1 MLLLILALLALL
13 KIMRRSTVI
22 CKSDKCKV
30 HVMRGTDFLEV
41 VESSPELAS
50 SLRDMC
56 RKRLFKKAVKKFARD
71 NHRSFSVSGL
81 EQAFQDADVK
91 RKGSLSLDELRTLF
105 RRMDP
110 NFPEGDIVA
119 FLNFIDVD
127 EDGRLDFE
135 EFKLIFRV
143 FGETDKGDEE
153 L

>member
-1 MLLLILALLALL
+1 
-13 KIMRRSTVI
+13 
-22 CKSDKCKV
+22 
-30 HVMRGTDFLEV
+30 MRGADFLEV
-41 VESSPELAS
+41 VEASPELAS

-71 NHRSFSVSGL
+71 NHRSFSVAGL
-81 EQAFQDADVK
+81 EQAFHDADVK

-110 NFPEGDIVA
+110 TFPEGDIVA

-143 FGETDKGDEE
+143 FGEVDGEE
-153 L
+153 KL

>member
-1 MLLLILALLALL
+1 
-13 KIMRRSTVI
+13 
-22 CKSDKCKV
+22 
-30 HVMRGTDFLEV
+30 MRGADFLEV

-71 NHRSFSVSGL
+71 NHRSFSVAGL
-81 EQAFQDADVK
+81 EQAFRDADVK

-143 FGETDKGDEE
+143 FGEADNGDER

>member
-1 MLLLILALLALL
+1 MD
-13 KIMRRSTVI
+13 RSTVV

-30 HVMRGTDFLEV
+30 HVMRGADFLEV

-71 NHRSFSVSGL
+71 NHRSFSVAGL
-81 EQAFQDADVK
+81 EQAFRDADVK

-135 EFKLIFRV
+135 EFKMIFRV
-143 FGETDKGDEE
+143 FGESDNGDDR